1 MKPPSPRVYLII
13 LQTKNLSEIRRRC
26 GGTGRHVRLRGVWSD
41 PWEFDSPHRHHLTP
55 FFVMGYTIPKNLLG
69 FGAKSL

>member
-13 LQTKNLSEIRRRC
+13 LRTKNLSIRRRC

-55 FFVMGYTIPKNLLG
+55 FFVKVYTIPKNLRV